1 MADPRPTLRPPPRST
16 HPPRARRSRSILR
29 EIVPIAAAGAV
40 VFAAR
45 TTLADHY
52 IVPSGSMEPT
62 VEVGDRILVD
72 KLAFGVRLP
81 ITDTYL
87 LPTGEPRPG
96 DVVVLTSPETG
107 VTLLKRVVAGPG
119 DTVAV
124 RDGQVELNGVMARV
138 EHQQG
143 GDYEELGQARHPL
156 RIGAHGGPDFGPVKV
171 PPGSYLVMG
180 DNRGN
185 SHDGRSFGFVKRDA
199 IRGRAVRVFQRGGA
213 FTWRAL

>member
-1 MADPRPTLRPPPRST
+1 MTEHRPPLDRPSRPGSS
-16 HPPRARRSRSILR
+16 PRARRSGHILR
-29 EIVPIAAAGAV
+29 ELVPIAAAGAV
-40 VFAAR
+40 MFMAR

-52 IVPSGSMEPT
+52 VVPSGSMEPT
-62 VEVGDRILVD
+62 VEVGDCILVD

-81 ITDTYL
+81 IGDTYL

-107 VTLLKRVVAGPG
+107 VTLLKRVAAGPG
-119 DTVAV
+119 DRVVV
-124 RDGQVELNGVMARV
+124 RGGKVELNGVAARV
-138 EHQQG
+138 EREG
-143 GDYEELGQARHPL
+143 GEDYEELGAARHPL
-156 RIGAHGGPDFGPVKV
+156 RLGAYGGPDFGPVEV
-171 PPGSYLVMG
+171 PAGSYLVMG

-199 IRGRAVRVFQRGGA
+199 IRGRAVRVFQRGGS